1 MKTKK
6 KKTLNAANLFQ
17 FLKMVFQYY
26 PVLFPITLSCTFLN
40 TMAGNISSIFIR
52 NIIALLEKNTKKGE
66 WEILSSQLL
75 PLLYALVG
83 CYLLSLTMSLV
94 SGQLMAVITP
104 GILEKIRGKMF
115 AQMQKL
121 PIQYFDRHS
130 YGEIMSHYTNDV
142 DSLRQLVSQGIPQ
155 LFISVVT
162 AVTVLGIMLYYCLWL
177 AFLVL
182 IAVVFMSMV
191 TRKIGRNS
199 VIYFSSQQNS
209 LGKLEGFI
217 EETINGQKIIQ
228 SLCREKNNILSFD
241 KLNESLFQEAKQ
253 ANTYTNVLNP
263 ILNSTGNFLYVI
275 IAVSGAFLLYFH
287 IPNFSI
293 SGLPISISII
303 IPFLNMAKTFSGSV
317 NQISQQ
323 MNAVASGIAGAKR
336 ISSLLEETPES
347 DAGDVT
353 LVCTQ
358 NPKKSEKTWAWK
370 YNQSGKT
377 LPFYKELQGDIQW
390 KEVKFEYEKG
400 KPVLKNIS
408 FHAKPGKKIA
418 LVGATGAGKTTIA
431 NLLNRFYDITEGK
444 IYYDGINI
452 QKISKKAL
460 RHSLGMVLQDTHL
473 FTGSILENIR
483 YGRLEA
489 TEKECISIAKLIG
502 ADDFINRLPEGYHTV
517 LSENTDTLS
526 MGQRQLLAITRAAIA
541 DPLVIILDEATSS
554 IDTKTETLIQQGMEI
569 LMKGR
574 TVFIIAHRLSTVK
587 SADLILVLEKGHL
600 IEQGTHVS
608 LMAQKGQYYQLYTND
623 FELELPR

>member
-1 MKTKK
+1 MKTEK
-6 KKTLNAANLFQ
+6 KKTLNVAALFQ
-17 FLKMVFQYY
+17 FLKMIVQYY
-26 PVLFPITLSCTFLN
+26 PILFPMALVCTFLN
-40 TMAGNISSIFIR
+40 ALAGSISSIFMR
-52 NIIALLEKNTKKGE
+52 EIIAAIETNEK
-66 WEILSSQLL
+66 IL
-75 PLLYALVG
+75 PFLYALIG
-83 CYLLSLTMSLV
+83 CYLFSLSMNLL
-94 SGQLMAVITP
+94 SGQWMAIITP
-104 GILEKIRGKMF
+104 GILEKIRSKMF

-182 IAVVFMSMV
+182 IAVMFISMV

-228 SLCREKNNILSFD
+228 SLCREENNILSFD

-293 SGLPISISII
+293 SGLPIGISII
-303 IPFLNMAKTFSGSV
+303 IPFLNLSKTFSGSV

-336 ISSLLEETPES
+336 ISSLLEAVPETDTGE
-347 DAGDVT
+347 VT
-353 LVCTQ
+353 LVRTETSE
-358 NPKKSEKTWAWK
+358 NSEKVWAWK
-370 YNQSGKT
+370 YPSSEK
-377 LPFYKELQGDIQW
+377 PFPVYKKLQGDIQW

-400 KPVLKNIS
+400 KPVLENIS
-408 FHAKPGKKIA
+408 LHAKSGMKIA

-431 NLLNRFYDITEGK
+431 NLLNRFYDITEGE

-489 TEKECISIAKLIG
+489 TDEECISVAKWIG

-517 LSENTDTLS
+517 LSESIDSLS
-526 MGQRQLLAITRAAIA
+526 TGQRQLIAIVRAVVA
-541 DPLVIILDEATSS
+541 DPPVMILDEATSS

-587 SADLILVLEKGHL
+587 SADLILVLEKGHI
-600 IEQGTHVS
+600 IEQGSHIS
-608 LMAQKGQYYQLYTND
+608 LMAKKGQYYQLYTND